1 MEMVQYWRYKDSVSA
16 KVTKSKDGS
25 LIMKLEGE
33 KYPLATYPR
42 GYLLFGKMSKLKH
55 EIKNQIFN
63 DSWYE
68 LERGVPNEE
77 VIKEIK
83 QKLFGSIAKLAEQ
96 SRYDMLPPKMMC
108 PSVREIHR
116 VWSKVSPETSVLRD
130 YLCFILQ
137 EDDSYRFRMSDM
149 MEYFNPNIWWKK
161 VLRLIMKESYEK
173 SLKRYF
179 SIALEILENCEVI
192 SDMKERQRLLKRIL
206 ILILKDESIMK
217 KFNLFCQELDWKKVF
232 MTKGDRFHFR
242 GKYYK
247 ADYRLFDY

>member
-1 MEMVQYWRYKDSVSA
+1 MEMVQYWRYKESVSA

-137 EDDSYRFRMSDM
+137 EDDSYRMRVQWLVTWFGWLVKWKPVKAF
-149 MEYFNPNIWWKK
+149 EY
-161 VLRLIMKESYEK
+161 
-173 SLKRYF
+173 
-179 SIALEILENCEVI
+179 ALTMLEHGEII
-192 SDMKERQRLLKRIL
+192 GDMKERQRLLKRVL
-206 ILILKDESIMK
+206 MLVLKDKRIKE
-217 KFNLFCQELDWKKVF
+217 LFIKLFREMNWNKVKL
-232 MTKGDRFHFR
+232 TKGDKFHFR
-242 GKYYK
+242 GKYFKVDLNKFEY
-247 ADYRLFDY
+247 